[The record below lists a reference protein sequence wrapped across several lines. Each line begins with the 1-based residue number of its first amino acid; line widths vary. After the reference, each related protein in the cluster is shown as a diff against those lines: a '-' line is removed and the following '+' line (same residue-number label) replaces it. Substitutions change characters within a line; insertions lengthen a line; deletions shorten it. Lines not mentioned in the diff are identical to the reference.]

1 VNLLKRQP
9 FQSEGLRLEV
19 RTSNNVPDTTHWLI
33 VYLFHRGRI
42 YDFMLWS
49 HAGDW
54 HLHSQ
59 EVEDFLASIVRFH
72 DEDNPLRSGS
82 FVSQI
87 YGYQL
92 ELGEHWNLVE
102 LAPADSVAE
111 SLMVAR
117 LWTGPGLP
125 YGFIIG
131 FKHQGTAAAYIEQ
144 HLAGLATRKQL
155 KGAPKMPGADPEGCI
170 EYNTAMS
177 VLQFHHT
184 LRVIKK
190 GDRLFH
196 LEIWSTL
203 KDAAEHQDTIR
214 RISESLKVS

>member
-1 VNLLKRQP
+1 
-9 FQSEGLRLEV
+9 
-19 RTSNNVPDTTHWLI
+19 
-33 VYLFHRGRI
+33 
-42 YDFMLWS
+42 
-49 HAGDW
+49 
-54 HLHSQ
+54 
-59 EVEDFLASIVRFH
+59 
-72 DEDNPLRSGS
+72 
-82 FVSQI
+82 
-87 YGYQL
+87 
-92 ELGEHWNLVE
+92 
-102 LAPADSVAE
+102 
-111 SLMVAR
+111 
-117 LWTGPGLP
+117 
-125 YGFIIG
+125 
-131 FKHQGTAAAYIEQ
+131 
-144 HLAGLATRKQL
+144 LATRKQL